1 MSSISRRDWQE
12 MGVDNGLLTV
22 GQIRSDEAI
31 AGERFE
37 VENVVAGLHVGN
49 Q

>member
-1 MSSISRRDWQE
+1 M
-12 MGVDNGLLTV
+12 LPV

-37 VENVVAGLHVGN
+37 AETPAPVSMSETSEAG
-49 Q
+49 